1 MRKLLL
7 LVFLFGTTLLY
18 AQEKVKIRTFYC
30 EMIGSGN
37 FSGNKI
43 RISFD
48 FGKQA
53 FKYQASYD
61 NHLLDEDGKLI
72 QFLSMI
78 DALNYM
84 SDKGWKL
91 HTVYT
96 AAIKGNGAQETY
108 RYILE
113 KEGTDLASVMEGI
126 YMQSSQNKEDTRSN
140 KNVPLF
146 KRNMKEDE
154 PENKPVENDSV
165 RYN

>member
-1 MRKLLL
+1 MRKILLL
-7 LVFLFGTTLLY
+7 ILLLGTTLLY
-18 AQEKVKIRTFYC
+18 AQETGKTRTFYC

-53 FKYQASYD
+53 FNYQASYE
-61 NHLLDEDGKLI
+61 NQLLDENGKAI

-84 SDKGWKL
+84 SNKGWKL

-113 KEGTDLASVMEGI
+113 KEGTDFTTVMEGI
-126 YMQSSQNKEDTRSN
+126 YIQSFQNKENTRSN
-140 KNVPLF
+140 KNIPLF

-154 PENKPVENDSV
+154 SESK
-165 RYN
+165 

>member
-1 MRKLLL
+1 MRKILL
-7 LVFLFGTTLLY
+7 LVFLFGITLVY
-18 AQEKVKIRTFYC
+18 SQEKEKAHTFYC
-30 EMIGSGN
+30 EMVGSGN
-37 FSGNKI
+37 FLGNKI
-43 RISFD
+43 KISFD

-53 FKYQASYD
+53 FKYQASD
-61 NHLLDEDGKLI
+61 KNQLLDEEGKPI

-84 SDKGWKL
+84 STKGWKL

-113 KEGTDLASVMEGI
+113 KQGTDLISVMQGI
-126 YMQSSQNKEDTRSN
+126 YIQDSQNIENHRSN

-154 PENKPVENDSV
+154 PENKSTE
-165 RYN
+165 

>member
-1 MRKLLL
+1 MRKLIL
-7 LVFLFGTTLLY
+7 LVFLFGITLLY
-18 AQEKVKIRTFYC
+18 AQEKEKTRTFYC

-53 FKYQASYD
+53 FKYQAS
-61 NHLLDEDGKLI
+61 NENQLLDEDGKLI

-84 SDKGWKL
+84 SNKGWKL

-113 KEGTDLASVMEGI
+113 KEGTDFASVMEGI
-126 YMQSSQNKEDTRSN
+126 YMESSQNKEDTHSN

-146 KRNMKEDE
+146 KRNMKEDKS
-154 PENKPVENDSV
+154 ENKPVENEPA